1 VNVKFEAR
9 FAKDLRA
16 VKNFKCLDKVKE
28 IITACKQA
36 RDLTELSQIKK
47 LQGYDNF
54 YRIRLGDYRIGIEVI
69 NGEIIF
75 TRFLHRKDIY
85 KYFPR

>member
-1 VNVKFEAR
+1 MKVKFEAR

-16 VKNFKCLDKVKE
+16 IKTPKHLIKIKE
-28 IITACKQA
+28 IINACKA
-36 RDLTELSQIKK
+36 AHDLSELNQIKK
-47 LQGYDNF
+47 LQGYDSF
-54 YRIRLGDYRIGIEVI
+54 YRIRVGDYRVGVEIVGD
-69 NGEIIF
+69 EIIF